1 MTRLTQLLTL
11 LFALALSGIT
21 QTAYAQPE
29 EFPVEDFFSNAV
41 YNGVHISPNGRYFA
55 IKSSEGT
62 RDKIVIFDREQR
74 KVTTSFAFGDN
85 IRFSNI
91 NWVNNE
97 RIIFEGAKF
106 VGYLDEKGGVPSL
119 YGANVDG
126 SNRREL
132 FKWGMTGYRIL
143 HLWPDDPEH
152 ILIGKLHFA
161 DDGEMKA
168 HRMNINDGR
177 LYYLADQP
185 PRANSLLA
193 DNSGTLRAGFAYE
206 EKRSDEYGKGTLW
219 MFYKQLG
226 SDEWKEFD
234 LSAFDKGENVGFRG
248 FTEDDR
254 YAYLASDHESKTT
267 AVYKFDTLTGNI
279 EQVAQDPVSDV
290 MASVYGMN
298 DAVVGVEFMPGY
310 FRRVYFDD
318 SKSTLLLKRLEAA
331 FPGQRVR
338 LTSLTQDKT
347 QAVVHVSSDR
357 NSGEYYLFNT
367 DTLEASYIAAPNPKL
382 DPALMA
388 EVKPFSLEARDGTP
402 LHGYLTLPQGHD
414 KAEVKRL
421 IVNVHG
427 GPHGIF
433 DSWGFD
439 PENQF
444 FANRGFAVLQVNFR
458 GSGGYGQVF
467 LESGYRNWGRTMQD
481 DVTDATLW
489 AVEQGYADKENICI
503 YGGSYGG
510 YASIMGAV
518 REPDLYQCAVGY
530 VGVYSLPVM
539 KTTGDIPGRE
549 SGRKFLSHVLG
560 DDSAELQANSPSF
573 HVDKIKAALYIVHGE
588 DDVRVPMAQYDALT
602 DALDKANIPYQ
613 SMVRDEGHGFQLEP
627 NKFDLYNSLD
637 VFFTKH
643 LGDGTR

>member
-1 MTRLTQLLTL
+1 MMRFTHFLTL
-11 LFALALSGIT
+11 LFTLLLSSAAL
-21 QTAYAQPE
+21 TANAQPE
-29 EFPVEDFFSNAV
+29 ELPVEDFFSNSV
-41 YNGVHISPNGRYFA
+41 YNGVHISPDGRHFA
-55 IKSSEGT
+55 IKSSEGS
-62 RDKIVIFDREQR
+62 RDKIVIFNREQR

-91 NWVNNE
+91 SWVNND
-97 RIIFEGAKF
+97 RIVFEGRKF

-143 HLWPDDPEH
+143 HLWPEDPDH
-152 ILIGKLHFA
+152 IMIGKFHFA

-185 PRANSLLA
+185 PRANGLLT
-193 DNSGTLRAGFAYE
+193 DNSGTLRAAYAYE

-219 MFYKQLG
+219 LYYKQLG

-234 LSAFDKGENVGFRG
+234 MSGFEKGRNLNFGG

-254 YAYLASDHESKTT
+254 YAYLISDHDSKTT
-267 AVYKFDTLTGNI
+267 AIYKFDTLSGEMTPM
-279 EQVAQDPVSDV
+279 ASDPVSNV
-290 MASVYGMN
+290 MSPVYGMN
-298 DAVVGVEFMPGY
+298 GAIVGFEFMPDY
-310 FRRVYFDD
+310 YRRVYVDD
-318 SKSTLLLKRLEAA
+318 SKSARLIKRLEAS
-331 FPGQRVR
+331 FPGQRVA
-338 LTSLTQDKT
+338 LTSLTADKS

-367 DTLEASYIAAPNPKL
+367 ETLEASYIAAPNPKL
-382 DPALMA
+382 NPADMA
-388 EVKPFSLEARDGTP
+388 EVKPFSLEARDGTR

-414 KAEVKRL
+414 QAEVKRL

-427 GPHGIF
+427 GPHGPF
-433 DSWGFD
+433 DRWGFSA
-439 PENQF
+439 ENQF

-458 GSGGYGQVF
+458 GSGGYGQLF
-467 LESGYRNWGRTMQD
+467 EEAGYRKWGREMQD

-489 AVEQGYADKENICI
+489 AVEQGYADQDHICI

-510 YASIMGAV
+510 YASLMGV
-518 REPDLYQCAVGY
+518 IREPDLYQCAVGY

-539 KTTGDIPGRE
+539 KTTGDIPGHE
-549 SGRKFLSHVLG
+549 SGRKYLSHVLG
-560 DDSAELQANSPSF
+560 DDTAELEANSPSY

-588 DDVRVPMAQYDALT
+588 DDVRVPMAQYHALT